1 MGINT
6 DIPTNQ
12 LPIDFFVINKI
23 NDVVGLQLIDEEHRE
38 RSEVTAILTAYLL
51 RLMQENLPKFY
62 QFLYQI
68 DVNEI
73 KVREMFK
80 REIYVEK
87 IAFAI
92 AGLVLQRLE
101 EKYFTRQ
108 KYNGA

>member
-6 DIPTNQ
+6 NIPTNQ
-12 LPIDFFVINKI
+12 PPIDYFVISKI
-23 NDVVGLQLIDEEHRE
+23 NDVAGMQLIDDAHSE
-38 RSEVTAILTAYLL
+38 RSEVMAILTAHLL
-51 RLMQENLPKFY
+51 RLMNENLPKFY
-62 QFLYQI
+62 QFLYRI
-68 DVNEI
+68 DVSET
-73 KVREMFK
+73 KVRELFK

-92 AGLVLQRLE
+92 ASLVLQRLE